1 MRGGRRETHLR
12 KSSLT
17 TTDQDI
23 SVDFPVTGKLD
34 DLALVS
40 TDARPSGNFLGLVV
54 DCCPYTHATHTTSD
68 KAKVSEHEKAS
79 VAVPQM
85 FITTNNLC
93 NYNRFIL
100 FHISLGLYLKS
111 SFMFLFL

>member
-1 MRGGRRETHLR
+1 MVGVNLISELCSDVQSKHEYGVWQTC
-12 KSSLT
+12 SSRP
-17 TTDQDI
+17 I
-23 SVDFPVTGKLD
+23 PTGYWKQH
-34 DLALVS
+34 
-40 TDARPSGNFLGLVV
+40 PSGNFLGLVV

-68 KAKVSEHEKAS
+68 QAKVSEHEKAC